1 MADRSTIGE
10 TRSLGPGQSRG
21 FQLVVMA
28 NEMFAVHP
36 LPKEGVVVLG
46 RSPVADIP
54 VDDPHVSRRHAQ
66 LHLGDQIEIE
76 DLAGRN
82 GTFVRGERLPTRQRV
97 SLAPGEA
104 VELGQSIVVLQL
116 RHGAGA
122 QRPALPEGLG
132 SDVASALRRIPSHVV
147 IADPAMRRLYGVA
160 ATAATSLINVLILGE
175 TGAGKDLLAETIHAC
190 SGRLGGPLVS
200 LNCAE
205 FAESLL
211 ETELF
216 GHEKG
221 AFTGA
226 LHAKP
231 GLLESASGGTVFLD
245 EVGDMS
251 AGVQARLLRVLETR
265 EVRRVGAV
273 RGRTIDVRIISAT
286 NRDLAA
292 DIQRGKFRKDL
303 YFRLNGLTLYVP
315 PLRERKA
322 DIAPLAAHFVVAA
335 SRKLQPGREPPGLTA
350 AAVARLEQ
358 HRWPGNVREL
368 RTVIERALVLSRK
381 SDIAPEHLIF
391 DPLTGGDVDAGVERA
406 DEQRAEQR
414 AAPVARTP
422 PPPPDEPRTS
432 GGIKD
437 EMADLEQKR
446 ILDALEKFGGN
457 QTRAARHLKLS
468 RRTLV
473 KRLDAYGV
481 VRPRKPQAE

>member
-36 LPKEGVVVLG
+36 LPKQGVVVLG

-66 LHLGDQIEIE
+66 LHLGEQIEIE

-82 GTFVRGERLPTRQRV
+82 STFVRGERLPTRQRV

-116 RHGAGA
+116 RHGAGG
-122 QRPALPEGLG
+122 QRPAALPEGLG
-132 SDVASALRRIPSHVV
+132 SDVASALRRIPPHVV

-160 ATAATSLINVLILGE
+160 ATAATSSINVLILGE
-175 TGAGKDLLAETIHAC
+175 TGAGKDVLAETIHAC

-200 LNCAE
+200 LNCAA

-303 YFRLNGLTLYVP
+303 YFRLNGLTLFVP

-322 DIAPLAAHFVVAA
+322 DIAPLAAHFIVAA

-350 AAVARLEQ
+350 AAIARLEH

-368 RTVIERALVLSRK
+368 RTVIERALVLCRK
-381 SDIAPEHLIF
+381 SDIGPEHLIF
-391 DPLTGGDVDAGVERA
+391 DALAGGGDDEERV
-406 DEQRAEQR
+406 
-414 AAPVARTP
+414 APVAPAPPAPSRTP
-422 PPPPDEPRTS
+422 APLPDEPRAS

-457 QTRAARHLKLS
+457 QTRAARYLKLS

-481 VRPRKPQAE
+481 VRPRKPRGE